1 MEYTKKDGRFIPW
14 KSTTEMES
22 EVKKKKKRKGLN
34 QDPNIQTMI
43 FKFSIMAFRTTW
55 TYVERKSSL

>member
-22 EVKKKKKRKGLN
+22 EVKKKKEKKRLEPGSEH
-34 QDPNIQTMI
+34 PNYD
-43 FKFSIMAFRTTW
+43 F
-55 TYVERKSSL
+55 